1 MSSFL
6 SDLRYAYRMLAKTP
20 GFTTVAILTL
30 ALGIGANVATYSV
43 VHAVLLNPL
52 PFPQP
57 QQLVR
62 VFDDLRGS
70 NVPDVGMSVPE
81 LVDYQDRS
89 GVFSDISVVWPISA
103 NITGGEHPE
112 RVETLAT
119 SPNYFT
125 ILGANPALGRIYTKQ
140 DALPGF
146 SEVIVIS
153 DGLWRRM
160 FGADPHIL
168 GRKLRLDNDLYAVI
182 GVLPPNFRH
191 PGRTL
196 ETDVEAFIAAGYAA
210 NPFPPQPIRAA
221 RFLPGAIARLK
232 PGLTI
237 PQAQAQLEAFD
248 ASLARQF
255 PTDYPPATGWVP
267 RLASVQEDLVG
278 KVRTELLVL
287 FGAVGFVLLIGCV
300 NLANLLLS
308 RSAARQREIA
318 IRLALGAGRW
328 RLMRQLLTESLLLST
343 ASGAAAL
350 ITVLLLKQSLLALAP
365 ADLPRVGEVSFGG
378 GVLVFAFLIS
388 ILTGVLF
395 GLVPALQAAS
405 PDQVASLREGSRG
418 SGSSRRQAKISRV
431 LVASEVALSLV
442 LLVGAGLLLRSFW
455 ELLQTNPGF
464 NPHNVLTT
472 HVWIPVPND
481 PTTDPYRPPEKRAAF
496 FREVERRITAL
507 PGVEMASVIG
517 GDTVSLS
524 AQRNNF
530 PFEIEGRPADSQRT
544 PTADFDSADPNFF
557 RVMEVP
563 VITGRSFTE
572 SDDTKAQPVLLID
585 DTLARRYWPGEDPV
599 GKRIRFGGAPPGQ
612 APPWRTIIGVVGNI
626 KTDGLDMPTAPH
638 IYISSYQNPNYAL
651 TIYVRTK
658 MSSGTLGDVIRREVQ
673 SVDPNVPVYAIRTMD
688 EVVARSMAQRRF
700 ALEIVG
706 VFAVVALLLAALGI
720 YGVMAYS
727 VTQRTHEIGIRVAL
741 GAQPLDI
748 LRMTVGEGMILVIFG
763 LVAGLIGAAMLTRL
777 LQTMLYNVK
786 PFDPITYSV
795 IPALLASVALIA
807 CLVPARRATQVDPLV
822 ALREE

>member
-1 MSSFL
+1 
-6 SDLRYAYRMLAKTP
+6 
-20 GFTTVAILTL
+20 
-30 ALGIGANVATYSV
+30 
-43 VHAVLLNPL
+43 
-52 PFPQP
+52 
-57 QQLVR
+57 
-62 VFDDLRGS
+62 
-70 NVPDVGMSVPE
+70 
-81 LVDYQDRS
+81 
-89 GVFSDISVVWPISA
+89 
-103 NITGGEHPE
+103 
-112 RVETLAT
+112 
-119 SPNYFT
+119 
-125 ILGANPALGRIYTKQ
+125 
-140 DALPGF
+140 
-146 SEVIVIS
+146 
-153 DGLWRRM
+153 
-160 FGADPHIL
+160 
-168 GRKLRLDNDLYAVI
+168 
-182 GVLPPNFRH
+182 
-191 PGRTL
+191 
-196 ETDVEAFIAAGYAA
+196 
-210 NPFPPQPIRAA
+210 
-221 RFLPGAIARLK
+221 
-232 PGLTI
+232 
-237 PQAQAQLEAFD
+237 
-248 ASLARQF
+248 
-255 PTDYPPATGWVP
+255 
-267 RLASVQEDLVG
+267 
-278 KVRTELLVL
+278 
-287 FGAVGFVLLIGCV
+287 
-300 NLANLLLS
+300 
-308 RSAARQREIA
+308 
-318 IRLALGAGRW
+318 
-328 RLMRQLLTESLLLST
+328 
-343 ASGAAAL
+343 
-350 ITVLLLKQSLLALAP
+350 
-365 ADLPRVGEVSFGG
+365 
-378 GVLVFAFLIS
+378 
-388 ILTGVLF
+388 
-395 GLVPALQAAS
+395 
-405 PDQVASLREGSRG
+405 
-418 SGSSRRQAKISRV
+418 
-431 LVASEVALSLV
+431 
-442 LLVGAGLLLRSFW
+442 
-455 ELLQTNPGF
+455 
-464 NPHNVLTT
+464 
-472 HVWIPVPND
+472 
-481 PTTDPYRPPEKRAAF
+481 
-496 FREVERRITAL
+496 
-507 PGVEMASVIG
+507 MASVIG

>member
-125 ILGANPALGRIYTKQ
+125 ILGVNPALGRIYTKQ

-318 IRLALGAGRW
+318 IRLALGATQGR
-328 RLMRQLLTESLLLST
+328 LLVQMLTESLLLSIL
-343 ASGAAAL
+343 AGSVAL
-350 ITVLLLKQSLLALAP
+350 ITVVWMK
-365 ADLPRVGEVSFGG
+365 
-378 GVLVFAFLIS
+378 
-388 ILTGVLF
+388 
-395 GLVPALQAAS
+395 AS
-405 PDQVASLREGSRG
+405 
-418 SGSSRRQAKISRV
+418 
-431 LVASEVALSLV
+431 
-442 LLVGAGLLLRSFW
+442 
-455 ELLQTNPGF
+455 
-464 NPHNVLTT
+464 
-472 HVWIPVPND
+472 
-481 PTTDPYRPPEKRAAF
+481 
-496 FREVERRITAL
+496 
-507 PGVEMASVIG
+507 
-517 GDTVSLS
+517 
-524 AQRNNF
+524 
-530 PFEIEGRPADSQRT
+530 
-544 PTADFDSADPNFF
+544 
-557 RVMEVP
+557 
-563 VITGRSFTE
+563 
-572 SDDTKAQPVLLID
+572 
-585 DTLARRYWPGEDPV
+585 
-599 GKRIRFGGAPPGQ
+599 
-612 APPWRTIIGVVGNI
+612 
-626 KTDGLDMPTAPH
+626 
-638 IYISSYQNPNYAL
+638 
-651 TIYVRTK
+651 
-658 MSSGTLGDVIRREVQ
+658 
-673 SVDPNVPVYAIRTMD
+673 
-688 EVVARSMAQRRF
+688 
-700 ALEIVG
+700 
-706 VFAVVALLLAALGI
+706 
-720 YGVMAYS
+720 
-727 VTQRTHEIGIRVAL
+727 
-741 GAQPLDI
+741 
-748 LRMTVGEGMILVIFG
+748 
-763 LVAGLIGAAMLTRL
+763 
-777 LQTMLYNVK
+777 
-786 PFDPITYSV
+786 
-795 IPALLASVALIA
+795 
-807 CLVPARRATQVDPLV
+807 
-822 ALREE
+822 